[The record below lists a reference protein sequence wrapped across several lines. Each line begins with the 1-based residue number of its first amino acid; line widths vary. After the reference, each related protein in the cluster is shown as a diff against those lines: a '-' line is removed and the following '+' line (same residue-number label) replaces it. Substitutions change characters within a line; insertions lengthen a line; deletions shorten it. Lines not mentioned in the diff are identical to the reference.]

1 MKKILLLFVAMLSLN
16 AIAQSEINEGVI
28 TSKMTMSSSNEQM
41 NAQLA
46 MVGDIPITTYF
57 KGQKSRTEQVSQM
70 IGNNTSIV
78 DNSSKKILVLMDNP
92 MVGGKKFNKI
102 DIKAPK
108 KEFIENVKVSATGDI
123 KTIAGYVCKGYEIKV
138 KEGGNERKMTM
149 YTTDKIKAPTKDT
162 AEFGDKIKGFPML
175 TIVNIDQGGMPL
187 TVTMEVTAV
196 KAEKVD
202 DSKFDMTVPEG
213 YSKMEKPKAP
223 AMVD

>member
-16 AIAQSEINEGVI
+16 AIAQNELTEGVI

-46 MVGDIPITTYF
+46 MVGEIPITTYF

-70 IGNNTSIV
+70 IGNNTSII
-78 DNSSKKILVLMDNP
+78 DNANKKVLILMDNP
-92 MVGGKKFNKI
+92 MVGKKYSKN
-102 DIKAPK
+102 DIKTPK
-108 KEFIENVKVSATGDI
+108 KQDLDNLTVTPSGDT
-123 KTIAGYVCKGYEIKV
+123 KTIAGYVCKGYDIVV
-138 KEGGNERKMTM
+138 KKDGVESKMKM

-187 TVTMEVTAV
+187 TMTMEVTSA
-196 KAEKVD
+196 KGQKIDE
-202 DSKFDMTVPEG
+202 SKFDMTVPEG